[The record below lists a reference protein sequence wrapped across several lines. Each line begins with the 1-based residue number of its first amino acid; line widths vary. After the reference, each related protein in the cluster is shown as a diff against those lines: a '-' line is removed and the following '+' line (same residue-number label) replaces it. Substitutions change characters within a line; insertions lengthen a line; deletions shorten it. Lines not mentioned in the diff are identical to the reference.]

1 MLEYIEQVAR
11 KYHLLI
17 GNMFHAGD
25 GNLHPLIM
33 FDARD
38 ADQARRARQAAEEI
52 LARCVEMGG
61 ALTGEHGIGLEKR
74 DLMPLAFSAD
84 DLEMMRRLK
93 SVFDPQGRFNPGK
106 LLPAGQGHSGA
117 GTQAG
122 TGETL

>member
-1 MLEYIEQVAR
+1 
-11 KYHLLI
+11 
-17 GNMFHAGD
+17 
-25 GNLHPLIM
+25 
-33 FDARD
+33 
-38 ADQARRARQAAEEI
+38 
-52 LARCVEMGG
+52 
-61 ALTGEHGIGLEKR
+61 
-74 DLMPLAFSAD
+74 MPLAFSAD